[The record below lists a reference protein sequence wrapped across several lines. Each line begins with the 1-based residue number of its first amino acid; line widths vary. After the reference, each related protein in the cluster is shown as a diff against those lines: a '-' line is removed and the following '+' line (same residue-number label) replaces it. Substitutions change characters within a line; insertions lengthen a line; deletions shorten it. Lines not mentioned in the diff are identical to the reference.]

1 VTRPARPEQKATA
14 MTRNSGRQ
22 QLGAEGG
29 GGGWQP
35 RPKIRVAGKEE
46 NISGSLCGGRAC
58 NFGGKLK
65 EAHFSLLPCLGWA
78 LEAFWSSKA
87 DFQSLVFIC
96 ASDFLS
102 HEAAS
107 KHKQTL
113 P

>member
-1 VTRPARPEQKATA
+1 VTHPAQPEQKATA

-46 NISGSLCGGRAC
+46 NILGSLCGGRAC
-58 NFGGKLK
+58 NFGGKPIFHYFRVYDGL
-65 EAHFSLLPCLGWA
+65 S
-78 LEAFWSSKA
+78 EAFWSSKA
-87 DFQSLVFIC
+87 DFQSLVFVC
-96 ASDFLS
+96 ASNFLG
-102 HEAAS
+102 HEATS

>member
-1 VTRPARPEQKATA
+1 VTRPARSEQKATA

-22 QLGAEGG
+22 QLGEEGG

-65 EAHFSLLPCLGWA
+65 EAHFSLLPVSTMGFRKLFGHPKLIFKAWCL
-78 LEAFWSSKA
+78 F
-87 DFQSLVFIC
+87 V
-96 ASDFLS
+96 
-102 HEAAS
+102 
-107 KHKQTL
+107 L
-113 P
+113 PTS

>member
-1 VTRPARPEQKATA
+1 

-22 QLGAEGG
+22 QLGEEGG

-65 EAHFSLLPCLGWA
+65 EAHFSLLPVSTMGFRKLFGHPKLIFKAWCLFVLPTSWA
-78 LEAFWSSKA
+78 MKLQVSINKH
-87 DFQSLVFIC
+87 SLKDVDVLQKVLI
-96 ASDFLS
+96 
-102 HEAAS
+102 
-107 KHKQTL
+107 
-113 P
+113 